1 MFWKKLAHLI
11 LNNRITF
18 LVVTGLLTVFMG
30 YKASQVRITFAG
42 SKVLPLTDSAYI
54 KYNEFK
60 KIFGQDAS
68 TMVVGFRSPGI
79 FTKNVINDWFATGEE
94 IRKIKGIT
102 TVISVANLFDLQKD
116 TTNHRFIL
124 KPLMSNAFDSQQQ

>member
-1 MFWKKLAHLI
+1 MIWKKLANLI
-11 LNNRITF
+11 LKNRIVLLIIVA
-18 LVVTGLLTVFMG
+18 LVTVFMG

-68 TMVVGFRSPGI
+68 TMVVGFKSPQI
-79 FTKNVINDWFATGEE
+79 FNKDIFNDWYQAGED
-94 IRKIKGIT
+94 IRHIKGIT
-102 TVISVANLFDLQKD
+102 SVISIANLFDLQKD
-116 TTNHRFIL
+116 TANHRFVL
-124 KPLMSNAFDSQQQ
+124 